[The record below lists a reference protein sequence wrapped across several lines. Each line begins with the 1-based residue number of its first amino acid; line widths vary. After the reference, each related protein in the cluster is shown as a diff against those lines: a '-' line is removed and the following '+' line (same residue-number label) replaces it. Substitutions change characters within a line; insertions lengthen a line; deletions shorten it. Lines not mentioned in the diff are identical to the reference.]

1 MNIFPAAALGSR
13 TGGVTVLVNCKNL
26 LWGLTYD
33 GHQDTAGN
41 STNSEEDEIHRKGI
55 ESILVGHYEKF
66 AMLCVW

>member
-1 MNIFPAAALGSR
+1 MVLRSQ
-13 TGGVTVLVNCKNL
+13 TGVITGVVNCKNL

-41 STNSEEDEIHRKGI
+41 STNSEEDEIYHRGI
-55 ESILVGHYEKF
+55 ESILVGHYEEF